1 MVNAVSDPELQDRGP
16 VAADWADAG
25 AWTIASTV
33 FEPNRLRHQETVFTT
48 GNGNFCVRGNF
59 EEGHPGESSASFMH
73 RVWDDMPVQM
83 TELANLPRWWGLDV
97 WLDGQRVRLDTGAA
111 SGFAQE
117 LDLRNGRLRRTFSWR
132 HGGSPELR
140 LEFDRFVSL
149 VDPHGAMLRTRLE
162 LAEGEAE
169 LRLRS
174 GLSAHV
180 ENTGLLHWTL
190 LEQAADADG
199 IELVTLTRATGIR
212 VALVVRTWLSA
223 PAEAMASDSDG
234 APAVDYRLRLR
245 AGEPLDIVRAVAI
258 VPDLDTDDPLALA
271 RSSSAELAATG
282 WDAALAAS
290 SAAWARVWADSDI
303 EIEGDPEAQLAVRY
317 NLFQLIVAAPR
328 FTDDASLGA
337 KTLSGYG
344 YRHHVFWDT
353 EIFMVPPFTFTEPDV
368 ARNMLAYRCRRL
380 PGARQKAA
388 KNGFRGA
395 QFPWESAGTGREVTP
410 TWVQHYANPDELVRI
425 WTGDIEIHI
434 TADIAYAVLQ
444 YWRVTG
450 DDAFL
455 RDHGAELVL
464 DGARFWASAAV
475 EEADGRFH
483 FRDVVGPDE
492 YHERVDDNAYTN
504 YFAAWHLRS
513 ALDVLHWLERTA
525 PAHAS
530 RLITGLGID
539 AAERDRWADVAE
551 RMYLPIDSETGL
563 VEQFAGY
570 FGRVDAEIGVLRD
583 PSRQLSMQ
591 QIHGI
596 EGCNRTQILKQPD
609 VLMLTY
615 LLPELFTAEQ
625 VAANYRYYDPRTDHE
640 LGSSLGPAISAVM
653 ACRAGDPETGY
664 SHFLRAARADLL
676 DVRGN
681 AADGIHGASAGGLW
695 QAVVFG
701 FAGLRI
707 GEDGWTVNPALPAS
721 WTRLRFSFR
730 YRGRRQVVDV
740 TAGRPTPL
748 VEPVETGRGGGL
760 SRRVGD

>member
-1 MVNAVSDPELQDRGP
+1 MPEPAVEDREP
-16 VAADWADAG
+16 VAADWADASG
-25 AWTIASTV
+25 WIVRTTA
-33 FEPNRLRHQETVFTT
+33 FEPAKLRHQETVFTI

-59 EEGHPGESSASFMH
+59 EEGHPGENSASFLH
-73 RVWDDMPVQM
+73 RVWDDMPVQV
-83 TELANLPRWWGLDV
+83 TELANLPRWWGLDI
-97 WLDGQRVRLDTGAA
+97 WLDGRRVRLDPDVA
-111 SGFAQE
+111 SGFGLE
-117 LDLRNGRLRRTFSWR
+117 LDLRNGLLQRRFDWR
-132 HGGSPELR
+132 SDGGKRLR
-140 LEFDRFVSL
+140 LEFERFISL
-149 VDPHGAMLRTRLE
+149 VEPHGAMLRTRLE

-174 GLSAHV
+174 GLSTHV
-180 ENTGLLHWTL
+180 ENTGLLHWNL
-190 LEQAADADG
+190 LEQSADADG
-199 IELVTLTRATGIR
+199 VELVTVTRATGIR
-212 VALVVRTWLSA
+212 VAVVSRTRLSA
-223 PAEAMASDSDG
+223 PAEATPGDVDG
-234 APAVDYRLRLR
+234 APSVDYRLRLR
-245 AGEPLDIVRAVAI
+245 AGEPLELVRSVAI

-271 RSSSAELAATG
+271 RQVATDLAAAG
-282 WDAALAAS
+282 WHAALGAS
-290 SAAWARVWADSDI
+290 SAAWAKVWADSDV
-303 EIEGDPEAQLAVRY
+303 EIDGDPEAQLAVRY

-328 FTDDASLGA
+328 FTDDASIGA

-368 ARNMLAYRCRRL
+368 ARNMLAYRCHRL
-380 PGARQKAA
+380 PGARDKAA
-388 KNGFRGA
+388 RNGYAGA
-395 QFPWESAGTGREVTP
+395 QFPWESAGTGHEVTP
-410 TWVQHYANPDELVRI
+410 TWVQHYADHHELVRI

-450 DDAFL
+450 DDEFL

-475 EEADGRFH
+475 EEDDGRYH
-483 FRDVVGPDE
+483 YRDVVGPDE
-492 YHERVDDNAYTN
+492 YHEHVDDNAYTN
-504 YFAAWHLRS
+504 HLAAWHLRT
-513 ALDVLHWLERTA
+513 ALEVFDWLERTA
-525 PAHAS
+525 PEQAA
-530 RLITGLGID
+530 RLVADLGLD
-539 AAERDRWADVAE
+539 TAERARWADVAA
-551 RMYLPIDSETGL
+551 RIFLPLDPETGL
-563 VEQFAGY
+563 VEQFTGY
-570 FGRVDAEIGVLRD
+570 FGLTDADQSVLRD

-615 LLPELFTAEQ
+615 LLPEVFTPEQ
-625 VAANYRYYDPRTDHE
+625 IAANYRYYDPRTDHE

-664 SHFLRAARADLL
+664 RHFMRAARADLL

-701 FAGLRI
+701 FAGLRVD
-707 GEDGWTVNPALPAS
+707 EAGWTVSPALPTS

-730 YRGRRQVVDV
+730 YRGERQVVEL
-740 TAGRPTPL
+740 TP
-748 VEPVETGRGGGL
+748 
-760 SRRVGD
+760 